1 MGERVCN
8 GSIVGKLPTCLCYGS
23 AAMAEGGIGSI
34 RSAAQR
40 VADHARTLARLEVEL
55 AQAEMR
61 RKGARAGAGIAML
74 VVAAMLGF
82 IALETVVAVLTAVL
96 AIWLPVWASILI
108 MLGVVI
114 AAAGGIAFLGSRQL
128 KAASPLAPTQ
138 AIEQAKKI
146 PEALRGPKPAAAE
159 PVTTV
164 VVAPGL
170 ATGPTMGSMPGGAG
184 GGTTG
189 GS

>member
-1 MGERVCN
+1 
-8 GSIVGKLPTCLCYGS
+8 
-23 AAMAEGGIGSI
+23 MAEGGGIGGI
-34 RSAAQR
+34 RAAAQR

-61 RKGARAGAGIAML
+61 QKGAKAGAGIAMF

-82 IALETVVAVLTAVL
+82 IALETVIALLTAVL
-96 AIWLPVWASILI
+96 AIWLPVWAAILI
-108 MLGVVI
+108 MLGVVVL
-114 AAAGGIAFLGSRQL
+114 AAGGIAYMGSRLL
-128 KAASPLAPTQ
+128 KSASPLAPTE
-138 AIEQAKKI
+138 AIAQAKKI
-146 PEALRGPKPAAAE
+146 PEAIRGPKPTAAPE

-170 ATGPTMGSMPGGAG
+170 ATGPTLGSMPGSGSSGGASN
-184 GGTTG
+184 